1 MKNPPKKPASRRI
14 AIVTFASAFNY
25 GAILQA
31 LGLQSTLARL
41 GVKADLVDYSN
52 PHIAWVYA
60 PVKRSG
66 LFFGG
71 FGASLVHIWNAILAA
86 ARNSRFR
93 RFVARHL
100 HLTRRRFYLSDD
112 LNVLNDRYDAFIAG
126 SDQVFGL
133 RCTNFDTA
141 YFLSFVADPAKKFSY
156 AASFGFDQVPAPYR
170 KVYAALLS
178 DFASLSV
185 REESGRAILHSLL
198 GPGVPVQVHVD
209 PTLLLS
215 PDDWRAV
222 AATSRRR
229 LPRRYILVYNVQPP
243 ERLFEEAL
251 RLSDRLRIPV
261 LYLGFEPFWV
271 QRVFRRRVHLR
282 YVAGPE
288 DFLAAFANADYVLT
302 NSFHGTVFSC
312 LFRRRFAVELENKRM
327 FNYRVQALL
336 AQFNLADRAFSSADL
351 LETLEKPVD
360 WDAFERLRAAEC
372 ARSES
377 YLLSI
382 AKGPAPAAPAT

>member
-1 MKNPPKKPASRRI
+1 MNASPERPRRI

-31 LGLQSTLARL
+31 LGLQATFRRL
-41 GVKADLVDYSN
+41 GVKADLIDYSN
-52 PHIAWVYA
+52 PHIAWVYS

-71 FGASLVHIWNAILAA
+71 FFASVVHIWNAILAA

-93 RFVARHL
+93 RFIARHL
-100 HLTRRRFYLSDD
+100 VLTRRRFYLSDD

-156 AASFGFDQVPAPYR
+156 AASFGFAQVPAPYR
-170 KVYAALLS
+170 KVYAALLA
-178 DFASLSV
+178 DFADLSV
-185 REESGRAILHSLL
+185 REESGRSIVRSLL
-198 GPGVPVQVHVD
+198 GPDRPVHVHVD

-215 PDDWRAV
+215 PSDWLSI

-229 LPRRYILVYNVQPP
+229 FPKRFILVYDVNPP
-243 ERLFEEAL
+243 VRLFEEAI
-251 RLSDRLRIPV
+251 RLSDRLRLPI
-261 LYLGFEPFWV
+261 LFLGFEPFWI
-271 QRVFRRRVHLR
+271 RRIFRRRVHLL

-288 DFLAAFANADYVLT
+288 DFLAAFSRATFVLT
-302 NSFHGTVFSC
+302 NSFHGTVFSM
-312 LFRRRFAVELENKRM
+312 LFHRPFAVELENQRL
-327 FNYRVQALL
+327 FNFRVKALL
-336 AQFNLADRAFSSADL
+336 AQFHLEDRAFSSADL
-351 LETLEKPVD
+351 LETLQKPVD
-360 WDAFERLRAAEC
+360 WDTCDSLREAEC
-372 ARSES
+372 SRSES
-377 YLLSI
+377 YLLAI
-382 AKGPAPAAPAT
+382 ANGTDTHVH